1 MRGKGRIAA
10 IASKYFHL
18 EGDVESVLRKI
29 QNSDWKSS
37 APKSHSRVQKLPN
50 KTEDAFTQ
58 FWVPNSLCTLCKWR
72 QRALHWAQEAI
83 IFKRWLPSLLTALT
97 MEERKAAFHIRG
109 ILYFSSVLLHNSSP
123 TNNISISKLSQV
135 VSNRTSCTDIYS
147 YSSMLQIWWQSV
159 CQHSPLSPTCQLAIF
174 GMFCR
179 NYRNLAG
186 TILHISVVQ
195 VTMNMTIMSPKL
207 RASALSVRGL
217 SVLSGVTRWQLLEAT
232 MLTRAS
238 QSNAASSKADAD
250 VRME

>member
-1 MRGKGRIAA
+1 
-10 IASKYFHL
+10 
-18 EGDVESVLRKI
+18 
-29 QNSDWKSS
+29 
-37 APKSHSRVQKLPN
+37 
-50 KTEDAFTQ
+50 
-58 FWVPNSLCTLCKWR
+58 
-72 QRALHWAQEAI
+72 
-83 IFKRWLPSLLTALT
+83 
-97 MEERKAAFHIRG
+97 
-109 ILYFSSVLLHNSSP
+109 
-123 TNNISISKLSQV
+123 
-135 VSNRTSCTDIYS
+135 
-147 YSSMLQIWWQSV
+147 MLQIWWQSV

-186 TILHISVVQ
+186 TILHTSVVQ